1 MNDNP
6 TMQEQIDALPPE
18 TPDRVI
24 ATGNSVRSN
33 AEQRNEAKRKQ
44 GFNRVI
50 K

>member
-24 ATGNSVRSN
+24 YYLEDCMEMGDEFAFQNFILEHLHG
-33 AEQRNEAKRKQ
+33 RK
-44 GFNRVI
+44 
-50 K
+50 